1 MTEYLIPSGA
11 GEAELTEKRSRFLGH
26 VRPVE
31 TEDEARA
38 FIAEMKK
45 KYYDARHN
53 CWCYLIRGG
62 PERYSD
68 DGEPQGSAGI
78 PMLEVF
84 RREGVTNAVC
94 VVTRY
99 FGGVLLGTGGLLR
112 AYTQSAK
119 DALDAAGLSVV
130 RRWLEAEVPCP
141 YAMLERIKIETAA
154 FGGSVD
160 GLDYGAE
167 VTLRVLLPEERAEDY
182 CARIF
187 DLGAG
192 KIKVQITGESLCPAP
207 LGKRGQ
213 SDRRE

>member
-68 DGEPQGSAGI
+68 DGEPQGSSGI

-130 RRWLEAEVPCP
+130 RRWLEASVPCP

-160 GLDYGAE
+160 GLDYGAA